1 MFTGVLQDSVGLPMY
16 FNRLSQIAETEVLAE
31 ARPAPPPRLY
41 ISYKNI
47 EAVAGLVDILSITL
61 ASVCGGLLYQF
72 LWSGQK
78 SAIAASLGVGLAEGL
93 LYAYVASSRGLYRL
107 PVLLAPSRYLARIFV
122 TWVIVVLF
130 AAIFQVFFKGN
141 VGLSHG
147 SLITSAALQISLLL
161 FARWIAEKTSR
172 SLIAKG
178 SLPGRRVITIGE
190 PSELMRLST
199 AMLFRYFGMN
209 EVARISLSTSKG
221 VGSDDVLLDIDRAL
235 HAARDSG
242 VDEFVVALRW
252 SSKELLETLRE
263 RLRASP
269 LPAHLLPDYTIRSV
283 LGRRALSTGGPAL
296 SLEIQR
302 APLNTFERAIKR
314 TLDFV
319 CAAVAIIVLSPLF
332 LLIALAIKLDS
343 KGPVIFRQRRNGF
356 NSRQF
361 VIYKFRSMTV
371 QEDGAII
378 AQARRNDRRVTRVG
392 HALRRSSM
400 DELPQLFN
408 VLKGDM
414 SLVGPRPHA
423 LAHDNEYKV
432 LIAKYAFRHH
442 VKPGMTGWA
451 QVNGLRG
458 ETGRLE
464 QMVERVKLDLWYVN
478 HWSPGLDINILL
490 RTCFE
495 VLRNRAY

>member
-1 MFTGVLQDSVGLPMY
+1 MY
-16 FNRLSQIAETEVLAE
+16 FNRLSQIAETEVHSETPVAGS
-31 ARPAPPPRLY
+31 PRLY
-41 ISYKNI
+41 VSYKNI
-47 EAVAGLVDILSITL
+47 EVVAGLVDILLITF
-61 ASVCGGLLYQF
+61 ASVFGGLLYQF
-72 LWSGQK
+72 LWSGQN
-78 SAIAASLGVGLAEGL
+78 SGVVVNLGVGLAEGL

-107 PVLLAPSRYLARIFV
+107 PVLLAPSGYLARIFV
-122 TWVIVVLF
+122 TWAIVVFF
-130 AAIFQVFFKGN
+130 AAILLIFLEGDTS
-141 VGLSHG
+141 LSHG
-147 SLITSAALQISLLL
+147 SMITSAVLQISFLLL
-161 FARWIAEKTSR
+161 ARWLAEKTSR
-172 SLIAKG
+172 SLMAKG

-209 EVARISLSTSKG
+209 EVARVSLSTSKG
-221 VGSDDVLLDIDRAL
+221 SASDDVLVDIDRAL
-235 HAARDSG
+235 HAAREFG

-252 SSKELLETLRE
+252 SSKELLEILRE

-302 APLNTFERAIKR
+302 APLNDGKSRQADAGFRFR
-314 TLDFV
+314 RHRDRCSV
-319 CAAVAIIVLSPLF
+319 AASPV
-332 LLIALAIKLDS
+332 IALAIKIDS
-343 KGPVIFRQRRNGF
+343 KGPVIFKQRRNGF

-361 VIYKFRSMTV
+361 LIYKFRSMTV
-371 QEDGAII
+371 QEDGAVI
-378 AQARRNDRRVTRVG
+378 AQARKNDRRVTRVG
-392 HALRRSSM
+392 QVLRRSSM

-464 QMVERVKLDLWYVN
+464 QMVDRVKLDLWYVN
-478 HWSPGLDINILL
+478 HWSLGLDINILL

>member
-1 MFTGVLQDSVGLPMY
+1 MFAGVLLNSVSLEMY
-16 FNRLSQIAETEVLAE
+16 FNRLSQIAETEVHAE
-31 ARPAPPPRLY
+31 TPVAGSPRLY
-41 ISYKNI
+41 VSYKNI
-47 EAVAGLVDILSITL
+47 EAVVGLVDILLITF
-61 ASVCGGLLYQF
+61 ASVFGGLLYQF
-72 LWSGQK
+72 LWSAQNSG
-78 SAIAASLGVGLAEGL
+78 IVVNLGIGLAEGL

-107 PVLLAPSRYLARIFV
+107 PVLLAPSRYLSRIFV
-122 TWVIVVLF
+122 TWAIVVLF
-130 AAIFQVFFKGN
+130 AAIFLIFLKGN
-141 VGLSHG
+141 AGLSHG
-147 SLITSAALQISLLL
+147 SMITSAVLQISLLL
-161 FARWIAEKTSR
+161 LARWLAEKTSR
-172 SLIAKG
+172 SLMAKG

-209 EVARISLSTSKG
+209 EVARVSLATTKG
-221 VGSDDVLLDIDRAL
+221 SISDDVLVDIDRAL
-235 HAARDSG
+235 HAARESG

-283 LGRRALSTGGPAL
+283 LGRRALSTSGPTL
-296 SLEIQR
+296 CLEIQR
-302 APLNTFERAIKR
+302 APLSTIERAVKR

-319 CAAVAIIVLSPLF
+319 CAAVAIVFLSPLL
-332 LLIALAIKLDS
+332 LLIAVAIKLDS
-343 KGPVIFRQRRNGF
+343 KGPVIFKQRRNGF
-356 NSRQF
+356 NSKQF

-371 QEDGAII
+371 QEDGAVI
-378 AQARRNDRRVTRVG
+378 AQARKNDRRVTRVG
-392 HALRRSSM
+392 QILRRSSM

-464 QMVERVKLDLWYVN
+464 QMVDRVKLDLWYVN
-478 HWSPGLDINILL
+478 HWSLGLDINILL

-495 VLRNRAY
+495 VLRHRAY

>member
-1 MFTGVLQDSVGLPMY
+1 MY
-16 FNRLSQIAETEVLAE
+16 FNRLSQIAETEVHADKT
-31 ARPAPPPRLY
+31 AAGYPRLY
-41 ISYKNI
+41 VSYKNI
-47 EAVAGLVDILSITL
+47 EVVAGLVDILIITL
-61 ASVCGGLLYQF
+61 ASVCGGLLYHL
-72 LWSGQK
+72 LWSGQN
-78 SAIAASLGVGLAEGL
+78 SEIITNLGVGLAEGL

-107 PVLLAPSRYLARIFV
+107 PVLLSPSRYLARMFV
-122 TWVIVVLF
+122 TWAIIVVF
-130 AAIFQVFFKGN
+130 ASIFLIFLHGDA
-141 VGLSHG
+141 GLSHG
-147 SLITSAALQISLLL
+147 SLMTSAVLQISLLL
-161 FARWIAEKTSR
+161 LARWLAEKSSR
-172 SLIAKG
+172 SLMAKG

-209 EVARISLSTSKG
+209 EVARISLSPSKDP
-221 VGSDDVLLDIDRAL
+221 GSDDVLVDIDRAL
-235 HAARDSG
+235 VAARENG

-252 SSKELLETLRE
+252 SSKELLEILRE

-283 LGRRALSTGGPAL
+283 LGRRALSTSGPEL

-302 APLNTFERAIKR
+302 APLNTMERAVKR
-314 TLDFV
+314 TLDFL
-319 CAAVAIIVLSPLF
+319 CAAIAIVFMSPLL

-343 KGPVIFRQRRNGF
+343 KGPVIFKQRRNGF
-356 NSRQF
+356 NSKQF

-371 QEDGAII
+371 QEDGAVI
-378 AQARRNDRRVTRVG
+378 AQARKNDRRVTRVG
-392 HALRRSSM
+392 HLLRRSSM

-464 QMVERVKLDLWYVN
+464 QMVDRVKLDLWYVN
-478 HWSPGLDINILL
+478 HWSLGLDINILL

>member
-1 MFTGVLQDSVGLPMY
+1 MY
-16 FNRLSQIAETEVLAE
+16 FNRLSQIAESEVD
-31 ARPAPPPRLY
+31 ARTSISASSRLHV
-41 ISYKNI
+41 SYKNI
-47 EAVAGLVDILSITL
+47 EVIVGLVDILVITF
-61 ASVCGGLLYQF
+61 ASVFGGALYQHF
-72 LWSGQK
+72 WSGQNT
-78 SAIAASLGVGLAEGL
+78 AIEVSLGVGLSEGL

-107 PVLLAPSRYLARIFV
+107 PVLLSPSRYLGRIFL
-122 TWVIVVLF
+122 TWAIVSLF
-130 AAIFQVFFKGN
+130 VAIFLVFLKGDA
-141 VGLSHG
+141 LLPHG
-147 SLITSAALQISLLL
+147 SIVASALLQVSLLL
-161 FARWIAEKTSR
+161 LARWFAEKTSR
-172 SLIAKG
+172 SLMAKG
-178 SLPGRRVITIGE
+178 SLPGRRVVTIGE

-199 AMLFRYFGMN
+199 AVLFRYFGMN
-209 EVARISLSTSKG
+209 EVVRVSLPAAKASSP
-221 VGSDDVLLDIDRAL
+221 DDVLVDLDRAL
-235 HAARDSG
+235 HEARERG
-242 VDEFVVALRW
+242 VDGFVLALRW
-252 SSKELLETLRE
+252 SSKELLETVRE

-283 LGRRALSTGGPAL
+283 LGRRALSTNGPEL

-302 APLNTFERAIKR
+302 APLTTMERAVKR
-314 TLDFV
+314 TLDIL
-319 CAAVAIIVLSPLF
+319 CASIGIVLLTPLF
-332 LLIALAIKLDS
+332 LLIAVLIKLDS
-343 KGPVIFRQRRNGF
+343 KGPVIFKQRRNGF
-356 NSRQF
+356 NAKQF
-361 VIYKFRSMTV
+361 VIFKFRSMTV
-371 QEDGAII
+371 QEDGAVVT
-378 AQARRNDRRVTRVG
+378 QARRNDRRVTRVG
-392 HALRRSSM
+392 QFLRRSSL

-408 VLKGDM
+408 VLMGDM

-478 HWSPGLDINILL
+478 HWSFGLDINILI